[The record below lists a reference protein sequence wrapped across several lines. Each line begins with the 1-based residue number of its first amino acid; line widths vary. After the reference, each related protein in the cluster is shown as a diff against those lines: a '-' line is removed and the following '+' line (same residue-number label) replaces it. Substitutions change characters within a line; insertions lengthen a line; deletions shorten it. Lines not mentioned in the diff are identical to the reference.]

1 MPSTRKQTSSRT
13 VQKAVIESSCQVE
26 SQESQWQQALSKT
39 QEQGLDAAFAW
50 LETLPELQSGAR
62 QVKKWLMMARLA
74 ANNQKVDWALK
85 LLEQASRQMQ
95 VLTVKEW
102 DKHFAFDVYALWYQL
117 LNENF
122 DKKDTEATGQLEF
135 LRTELMQ
142 ADIVRALELID

>member
-1 MPSTRKQTSSRT
+1 
-13 VQKAVIESSCQVE
+13 
-26 SQESQWQQALSKT
+26 
-39 QEQGLDAAFAW
+39 
-50 LETLPELQSGAR
+50 
-62 QVKKWLMMARLA
+62 MARLA

-142 ADIVRALELID
+142 ANIVRALELID